1 MATYRIIT
9 DSCSDLPKDLV
20 ASLDID
26 VVQMTLLFRG
36 EEVVDPTEAQIK
48 TMYNALRQ
56 GESASTAAVNPQG
69 WRDAVEPVLKNGQD
83 ALVLA
88 FSSGLST
95 TYQSAV
101 IAAEELMEEYPGR
114 TVKVVDTLA
123 ASLGE
128 GLFVYYACKKRSEG
142 LSLEALYTWCEENKL
157 RISHWFTVDDL
168 MFLKRGGRI
177 SAATAM
183 VGTMLNIKPII
194 HVNDEG
200 KLINVGKVRG
210 RKAAIEHIAAKVGEL
225 GEGFN
230 NDTCFV
236 VHGDCEADAN
246 ILADTI
252 KAKYGVKNVHI
263 GYLGPVIGA
272 HTGPGVL
279 VVCFLGEH
287 R

>member
-36 EEVVDPTEAQIK
+36 EEVVDPSEAQIK

-177 SAATAM
+177 SAATAV
-183 VGTMLNIKPII
+183 VGTMLNIKPVL
-194 HVNDEG
+194 HVDEEG
-200 KLINVGKVRG
+200 HLVSVAKCRG
-210 RKAAIEHIAAKVGEL
+210 RKAALEALVKKLEQDGLPGE
-225 GEGFN
+225 
-230 NDTCFV
+230 NDTVFIS
-236 VHGDCEADAN
+236 HGDCIEDARYVAQ
-246 ILADTI
+246 LARERC
-252 KAKYGVKNVHI
+252 GVKTVVMDYV
-263 GYLGPVIGA
+263 GAVIGS
-272 HTGPGVL
+272 HSGPGTVAFF
-279 VVCFLGEH
+279 FLGSK